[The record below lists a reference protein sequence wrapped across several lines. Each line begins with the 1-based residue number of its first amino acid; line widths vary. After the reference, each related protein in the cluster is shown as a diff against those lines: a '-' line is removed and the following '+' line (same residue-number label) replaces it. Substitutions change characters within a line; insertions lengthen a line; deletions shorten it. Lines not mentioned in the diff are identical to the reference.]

1 MQIILLERVEKLG
14 QMGDTVNVKP
24 GYARNFLLPKGKALR
39 ATKENIER
47 FENEKAQLEARNI
60 ELRSEAEKVAKK
72 MDNTTVVLVRQAGE
86 SGQLY
91 GSVNARDVADELDKA
106 GFTINRSQV
115 RLTRPIKA
123 LGLHEV
129 AVSVHPEVS
138 VNIFANVARSL
149 EESEVQAKTGKA
161 VLSSAEA
168 EVREQI
174 EITES
179 SLSNAAEAVA
189 KHADEIFEKGALEN
203 AIVEA
208 ETLVKQEDATI
219 LIPENGDT
227 EDANAVK
234 TSEDGDVDPDPKE

>member
-1 MQIILLERVEKLG
+1 MPWI
-14 QMGDTVNVKP
+14 
-24 GYARNFLLPKGKALR
+24 
-39 ATKENIER
+39 EN
-47 FENEKAQLEARNI
+47 
-60 ELRSEAEKVAKK
+60 
-72 MDNTTVVLVRQAGE
+72 
-86 SGQLY
+86 Y
-91 GSVNARDVADELDKA
+91 
-106 GFTINRSQV
+106 
-115 RLTRPIKA
+115 
-123 LGLHEV
+123 
-129 AVSVHPEVS
+129 